1 MADACVE
8 TPTYIEPPTYIV
20 ASNKGWHYPE
30 FEKLKA
36 SQNGRW
42 VWASDTA
49 ELASAL
55 AQHDAVRYVF
65 FLHWSDRVAD
75 DVWQNV
81 PCVCFH
87 MTDLPYGRG
96 GSPLQNLIVRGH
108 SDTKLTAF
116 RMVEAMDAGPVYLK
130 RDLSLAGSA
139 EDIYVRAGQLSAAM
153 IRDIVAAQPK
163 PVEQVGEPVLFKRRT
178 PLQSELPN
186 DVSRCDIYDFIRM
199 LDADG
204 YPHAFVDHGNMRIH
218 FTDAELTP
226 EGVTAKVCISE
237 QAGIMNNDI

>member
-1 MADACVE
+1 MTDAQ
-8 TPTYIEPPTYIV
+8 IEPSTYTERPTYIV

-42 VWASDTA
+42 LWASDTA

-55 AQHDAVRYVF
+55 AQYDVIRYVF
-65 FLHWSDRVAD
+65 FLHWSERVAD
-75 DVWQNV
+75 EVWQNV

-96 GSPLQNLIVRGH
+96 GSPLQNLIVRGF
-108 SDTKLTAF
+108 SETKLTAF
-116 RMVEAMDAGPVYLK
+116 RMVQEMDAGPVYLK

-153 IRDIVAAQPK
+153 IRDIVATNPA
-163 PVEQVGEPVLFKRRT
+163 PVSQEGEAVIFKRRT
-178 PLQSELPN
+178 PVQSELPK
-186 DVSRCDIYDFIRM
+186 DGSQRDIYDFIRM

-204 YPHAFVDHGNMRIH
+204 YPHAFVDHGNMRIQ
-218 FTDAELTP
+218 FIDAELTP
-226 EGVTAKVCISE
+226 EGVMAKVCISE
-237 QAGIMNNDI
+237 QTGKMDNDI

>member
-1 MADACVE
+1 MTDAYIQP
-8 TPTYIEPPTYIV
+8 PTDIEPPIYIV

-36 SQNGRW
+36 SQQGVW
-42 VWASDTA
+42 LWASDTQ
-49 ELASAL
+49 ELVSAL
-55 AQHDAVRYVF
+55 AQNTSIRYVF

-75 DVWQNV
+75 EVWKNV

-108 SDTKLTAF
+108 SATKLTAF

-130 RDLSLAGSA
+130 RDLSLGGSA
-139 EDIYVRAGQLSAAM
+139 KDIYVRAGQLSAAM
-153 IRDIVAAQPK
+153 IRDIVAAQPE

-178 PLQSELPN
+178 PDQSELPK
-186 DVSRCDIYDFIRM
+186 DVSQRDIYDFIRM

-204 YPHAFVDHGNMRIH
+204 YPHAFIDHGNMRLN
-218 FTDAELTP
+218 FTEAEITP

-237 QAGIMNNDI
+237 RVGKMDNDI